1 MVGESDAV
9 GRVTSEQWR
18 GVTAWLERGLRDGI
32 RGRLQAE
39 YPISLTPENAG
50 SQRLVRSDGHPL
62 SHAMVHRVTGRI
74 GDVRLP
80 LGLIGL
86 VYTEEEARGR
96 GLAGRCIEACVE
108 DLLRDGVALAVLWSD
123 RHAFY
128 ARLGFHPA
136 GRERFLVLDQRVLGR
151 VAAREEN
158 GPLPPVSEP
167 LAAHWPALE
176 ALYEARR
183 FRADRRPG
191 DLALLA
197 AAPESEL
204 RVACRDGQPVAYA
217 ALGRGNDFAEVV
229 HEWAGAEAGV
239 LACLE
244 ALLVGRRAVGLMT
257 GPEDGDLVARLREAG
272 AAEHD
277 GVFGLVRLL
286 DPRGLWKKVRTN
298 VPELEG
304 IALERAHGGVHVTG
318 SAGSVEISDPQALAL
333 LLEGDSQADLNALT
347 PALSDREWHGLEKR
361 QPLPL
366 YLWGFDSI

>member
-1 MVGESDAV
+1 MVGKRDAV
-9 GRVTSEQWR
+9 GRVTSEQWP
-18 GVTAWLERGLRDGI
+18 GVTAWLEHGLRNGI

-39 YPISLTPENAG
+39 YPLSLTPENAG
-50 SQRLVRSDGHPL
+50 SQRLVRRGDRPL
-62 SHAMVHRVTGRI
+62 SHAMYHCVTGQF

-96 GLAGRCIEACVE
+96 GLAGRCVEACVE
-108 DLLRDGVALAVLWSD
+108 ELLRNNVALAVLWSD

-128 ARLGFHPA
+128 ERLGFHPA

-151 VAAREEN
+151 VSTCEAHD
-158 GPLPPVSEP
+158 PLPFVDEP
-167 LAAHWPALE
+167 EPAHWSAIE
-176 ALYEARR
+176 ALYRARR
-183 FRADRRPG
+183 FRAERRPG
-191 DLALLA
+191 DLARLA

-217 ALGRGNDFAEVV
+217 ALGRGDDFAEVV
-229 HEWAGAEAGV
+229 HEWAGEEAGV

-244 ALLVGRRAVGLMT
+244 ALLVGRRALGLMT
-257 GPEDGDLVARLREAG
+257 GPEDGGLVARLRAAG
-272 AAEHD
+272 AAQHD

-304 IALERAHGGVHVTG
+304 ISLARAHGGIRVTG

-333 LLEGDSQADLNALT
+333 LLEGDAQADLSALT
-347 PALSDREWHGLEKR
+347 SALSDREWHGLEKR